1 MIIYIFT
8 VLELC
13 FYGCICIT
21 LNMRYNIRYSIQT
34 VYNTR
39 YSKIRNACTCKCFNN
54 CVSFSKIN
62 YNVKQ
67 QPDLH
72 IARS

>member
-1 MIIYIFT
+1 MFKMSFFFFGT
-8 VLELC
+8 PC
-13 FYGCICIT
+13 
-21 LNMRYNIRYSIQT
+21 SKQT
-34 VYNTR
+34 VYNAR